1 MKYPDDYPFIAPCPG
16 CFENF
21 LTDLWRQGDNT
32 LFVSNGDFTC
42 FRFAKAFGKIFPG
55 CHVRL
60 GVFLLESETLDKPGI
75 LLDNKSLSSV
85 DIFYKIADDSL
96 RDKSVRSDIR
106 LHQVDT
112 LSFFIQAEKD
122 DKPLMTI
129 QGFMQQ
135 RIPSRSVELFTLIA
149 NQEQQNHIRRVF
161 TRMALNKH
169 L

>member
-1 MKYPDDYPFIAPCPG
+1 M
-16 CFENF
+16 
-21 LTDLWRQGDNT
+21 
-32 LFVSNGDFTC
+32 
-42 FRFAKAFGKIFPG
+42 
-55 CHVRL
+55 
-60 GVFLLESETLDKPGI
+60 DKLGI

-85 DIFYKIADDSL
+85 DIFYKIADDSI
-96 RDKSVRSDIR
+96 RDKSVRPDIR

-112 LSFFIQAEKD
+112 LSFFLQAEKD